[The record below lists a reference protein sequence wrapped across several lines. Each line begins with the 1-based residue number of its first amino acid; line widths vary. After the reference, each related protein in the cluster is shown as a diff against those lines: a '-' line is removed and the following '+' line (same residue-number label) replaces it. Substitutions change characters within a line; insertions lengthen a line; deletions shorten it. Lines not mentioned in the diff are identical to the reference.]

1 MNVIY
6 LEKLQGI
13 TISCKTTLN
22 ISSYYGYLKL
32 AKLYVVLDE
41 ILTLLHTAMQP
52 CEANDYMAFNHEVY
66 LVFCWG
72 RW

>member
-22 ISSYYGYLKL
+22 IPSYYGYLKL
-32 AKLYVVLDE
+32 AK
-41 ILTLLHTAMQP
+41 
-52 CEANDYMAFNHEVY
+52 
-66 LVFCWG
+66 
-72 RW
+72 